1 MATPEHKLAD
11 EIIEGLESDGLLD
24 SGKRTYARD
33 IVRQHL
39 EQEKRRGLKDHEIA
53 QLVNAIR
60 DELSPI
66 CTSQQLRGRIAAPD
80 PSSGRWGCAW
90 TRATTPRLCAARP
103 TAPAPRRS
111 ATASSTT
118 RSGATGATTHTSW
131 VMPQGPGRID
141 SHNRYNMN
149 RS

>member
-24 SGKRTYARD
+24 SGKRAYARD

-53 QLVNAIR
+53 RLVNAIR

-66 CTSQQLRGRIAAPD
+66 CTSQQLRGRIAAALTWTLLEMGLCLDHAEAVRPQAD
-80 PSSGRWGCAW
+80 RTGIPTLGDGIIDNKKWCAW
-90 TRATTPRLCAARP
+90 CN
-103 TAPAPRRS
+103 
-111 ATASSTT
+111 
-118 RSGATGATTHTSW
+118 
-131 VMPQGPGRID
+131 D
-141 SHNRYNMN
+141 SHVVGGCPRVPGG
-149 RS
+149 